1 MLSYVG
7 TCSANKGVVI
17 EKRHWHAGTLTRFG
31 MLSHFGTEEWFVA
44 LGSKYYEDLARRV
57 KDCHQQEFLHARM
70 QCNVK
75 EMDLVREE

>member
-1 MLSYVG
+1 
-7 TCSANKGVVI
+7 
-17 EKRHWHAGTLTRFG
+17 